1 MSDAR
6 HKSAAVR
13 ALGAGVEDITLTR
26 RRLLATGSA
35 GALGLTGIVAVARA
49 LTDAGAAMAAST
61 PKAAAGLAPVGDAVR
76 ATVAALADTIVPG
89 PAGGG
94 DPDPGAIEAGVLDV
108 LYDPFYGLSATYPI
122 LHADVQL
129 ATPAVLGRAATF
141 DLALPY
147 ADRERVLDDRF
158 PSWPQGGAN
167 PTATVYELF
176 GVLTYL
182 AYYGQAASDTGLEV
196 IGLPPHSG
204 GYWPRH
210 SYRLRFRG
218 MTTDGNPR

>member
-1 MSDAR
+1 MTVGPDP
-6 HKSAAVR
+6 
-13 ALGAGVEDITLTR
+13 LTR
-26 RRLLATGSA
+26 RRLLAAGSA
-35 GALGLTGIVAVARA
+35 SALGLTGFAAAARA
-49 LTDAGAAMAAST
+49 LADAGTAMAATAPRS
-61 PKAAAGLAPVGDAVR
+61 GLAPSDDAVR

-94 DPDPGAIEAGVLDV
+94 DAEPGAVEAGVVDV
-108 LYDPFYGLSATYPI
+108 LYDPFYGVAALFPT

-129 ATPAVLGRAATF
+129 ATPRILGRSATF

-147 ADRERVLDDRF
+147 ADRERVLDDRM

-167 PTATVYELF
+167 PTATVYEMF
-176 GVLTYL
+176 GILAYL
-182 AYYGQAASDTGLEV
+182 AYYGQTAGDAGLKV
-196 IGLPPHSG
+196 IGLPPHSD

-210 SYRLRFRG
+210 TYDLRFRG